1 MDADEFKQRTKAL
14 AIRMIRLVESLPD
27 SQSASILGRQLFRS
41 ATSVGANYRAAC
53 RARSRADMV
62 HKLGIVEEEADET
75 LYWLEI
81 LGESGMVPTS
91 RLGDL
96 TRETQ
101 EILAMT
107 VASKRTLRR
116 AQIENRKSKIENP
129 NAPA

>member
-14 AIRMIRLVESLPD
+14 AIRMIR
-27 SQSASILGRQLFRS
+27 
-41 ATSVGANYRAAC
+41 
-53 RARSRADMV
+53 MV
-62 HKLGIVEEEADET
+62 
-75 LYWLEI
+75 
-81 LGESGMVPTS
+81 STS

-96 TRETQ
+96 PRETQ

>member
-1 MDADEFKQRTKAL
+1 MAIDDWRLGHSALGEQMDADEFKQRTKAL
-14 AIRMIRLVESLPD
+14 AIRMIR
-27 SQSASILGRQLFRS
+27 
-41 ATSVGANYRAAC
+41 
-53 RARSRADMV
+53 
-62 HKLGIVEEEADET
+62 
-75 LYWLEI
+75 
-81 LGESGMVPTS
+81 MVPTS

>member
-1 MDADEFKQRTKAL
+1 
-14 AIRMIRLVESLPD
+14 
-27 SQSASILGRQLFRS
+27 
-41 ATSVGANYRAAC
+41 
-53 RARSRADMV
+53 MV

-81 LGESGMVPTS
+81 LGECGMLPFS

-96 TRETQ
+96 MRETQ

-116 AQIENRKSKIENP
+116 SQIENRKSKIENP